1 MSGYT
6 KKHAKSGLTVKLPKL
21 ETFPNQFPSYE
32 ITISNPEFTSICP
45 KTGLPDFGTI
55 HIKYVPRKKCLE
67 LKSLK
72 MYMLAYRNV
81 GIFYENVVN
90 RMLNDLVRD
99 SEPEWMVVKGI
110 FNARGGM
117 MGIAEAKYGKV
128 PSSVTLPS

>member
-6 KKHAKSGLTVKLPKL
+6 KKHAKAGLNVKFPSL
-21 ETFPNQFPSYE
+21 ETFPNQFPNYE
-32 ITISNPEFTSICP
+32 VTISNPEFTAICP

-55 HIKYVPRKKCLE
+55 HIKYMPKKKCLE

-72 MYMLAYRNV
+72 MYMVAYRNV

-90 RMLNDLVRD
+90 RMLQDLVKACD
-99 SEPEWMVVKGI
+99 PQWMVIKGL

-117 MGIAEAKYGKV
+117 MGVTEVKYGKV
-128 PSSVTLPS
+128 LSPIIF